1 MEEITGGT
9 EESKWAN
16 NSTKKREAEE
26 ERAVEIEIVI
36 VIARGSLEW
45 KKLLAIKRGIHS
57 RIQDL
62 TNRSQ

>member
-36 VIARGSLEW
+36 ARGSLEW